1 MMKVV
6 LQSAVILALLG
17 VLTGCSGGGAASEQ
31 PGTTTVSVPA
41 LQAAHS
47 LAVQHFIDGSV
58 FEMKGDYARAV
69 LEYQDALRYEKSPG
83 IYFAISK
90 CYSLLGKHALAIE
103 AGREAVRLAP
113 DQLTYRRSLAETY
126 ASAYELDSA
135 ADQYGQIIA
144 RDSSAVDAWYAL
156 ARLYQ
161 SRKPSKALE
170 IYAHIIAQFGPDW
183 NVLMQMAESYNK
195 LGEYDKAAGALKQM
209 MELDPTNRALKK
221 NLAEAYA
228 RAGRFD
234 DALAIYKELMEEDP
248 GSLEYKAEI
257 AGIYLF
263 RKQYSEAEQHVNAI
277 LAHDSVAIE
286 IKLRIGELYFGQMEK
301 DSTIAPYAKTV
312 FERIRDSNPE
322 DWRAYWFLGAIGALT
337 HDDSA
342 SVRNFQKV
350 TQLASWNPDGWVYLS
365 SIFMRTNSFQ
375 EMVKVLNAA
384 VKVLPDDF
392 RVNFFLGYAY
402 SRVGQNV
409 DAARCLEHAR
419 EINPKDVDAVGQLAM
434 VYDGMKRYE
443 ESDSLYEE
451 ALRMSPENH
460 LILNNYGY
468 SLAERGM
475 QLDRALDM
483 ATKATTAQ
491 PDNPSYL
498 DTMGWVF
505 YRLGR
510 YDEAEKYVKM
520 ALDKGEAN
528 AVVYEHLGD
537 IYYKK
542 KDLNGALEQ
551 WNAALKID
559 PANTVLKDKI
569 ARGAL

>member
-6 LQSAVILALLG
+6 LQTAVALALLG
-17 VLTGCSGGGAASEQ
+17 AWTGCAGGGAVSEQ
-31 PGTTTVSVPA
+31 RETGLVPVPVS
-41 LQAAHS
+41 QAAHT
-47 LAVQHFIDGSV
+47 LALQHFVDGSV

-83 IYFAISK
+83 VYFATSK

-126 ASAYELDSA
+126 TNAYELDSA
-135 ADQYGQIIA
+135 ADQYAQIVA
-144 RDSSAVDAWYAL
+144 RDSNAIDAWYAL

-183 NVLMQMAESYNK
+183 NVLMQMAESYTK
-195 LGEYDKAAGALKQM
+195 VGAYDKAAGVLKQM

-221 NLAEAYA
+221 NLAEAYS

-234 DALAIYKELMEEDP
+234 DALATYKELLEENP
-248 GSLEYKAEI
+248 ENLEYKAEL

-312 FERIRDSNPE
+312 FERIRDSHPE
-322 DWRAYWFLGAIGALT
+322 DWRAYWFLGAIEALT

-342 SVRNFQKV
+342 SIGNFRKV
-350 TQLASWNPDGWVYLS
+350 TELASWNPDGWVYLS
-365 SIFMRTNSFQ
+365 SIFMRTNSYQ
-375 EMVKVLNAA
+375 EMVKVLDAA

-402 SRVGQNV
+402 SRLGQNV
-409 DAARCLEHAR
+409 EAVRYLEHAR
-419 EINPKDVDAVGQLAM
+419 EINPKDVDAIGQLAM

-451 ALRMSPENH
+451 ALRMNPENH

-468 SLAERGM
+468 SLAERGV
-475 QLDRALDM
+475 QLDRALEM
-483 ATKATTAQ
+483 ATKAITAQ
-491 PDNPSYL
+491 PDNASYL

-505 YRLGR
+505 YWLGR

-537 IYYKK
+537 IYYRK

-559 PANTVLKDKI
+559 PANAGLKEKI